1 MAVIHGEFFTASLV
15 NSVYQLIWKNFMFS
29 RFFVSLFILCF
40 FSLNVAANSD
50 NPFAKNESVDIGKD
64 SSWKVD
70 KKAVLA
76 TKTGGDS
83 DGNFYHLQFNNKQ
96 IKLVVSTD
104 AAGKSPK
111 GYSNLE
117 VHDVQIDGVQNPVFN
132 WCLNNQD
139 KHNRFLQ
146 QGLSVKK
153 NICVVNGG
161 VGSFVMSLNKD
172 TLVSLQKGSTLSI
185 ELKPY
190 RTPLVLSF
198 DISDFKDMYTDLNAK
213 TTAVAAVAA
222 SKTATAAPKKK
233 CKASAPA
240 KYKNIPTMEYDC
252 NNTAAKNT
260 AEASIATLV
269 SQEKTKEQKLAAEK
283 EKQRKLA
290 EEKKLAEQ
298 LQKEELLQVEAA
310 ALAASEAKQAQIG
323 DEIADKMISMCQK
336 YWDKGEHRCYC
347 QKYIDRAPSEIQAN
361 STCN

>member
-1 MAVIHGEFFTASLV
+1 MADFSLASLV
-15 NSVYQLIWKNFMFS
+15 NSVYKFIRKNFMFS
-29 RFFVSLFILCF
+29 RFFVSMFILCF
-40 FSLNVAANSD
+40 FSLNAAADSD
-50 NPFAKNESVDIGKD
+50 NPFAKNESVDIGKG

-70 KKAVLA
+70 KKAVVA

-96 IKLVVSTD
+96 IILAVSTD
-104 AAGKSPK
+104 AAGNSPK
-111 GYSNLE
+111 SYSSLE

-161 VGSFVMSLNKD
+161 VGSFMMSLNND
-172 TLVSLQKGSTLSI
+172 ALVSLQKGSTLTI
-185 ELKPY
+185 EIKPY

-198 DISDFKDMYTDLNAK
+198 DISDFSNMYTALNAQP
-213 TTAVAAVAA
+213 APAPAAAVAA
-222 SKTATAAPKKK
+222 KTATSAPKKK
-233 CKASAPA
+233 CKVSAPV
-240 KYKNIPTMEYDC
+240 KYQNIQPMEYDC
-252 NNTAAKNT
+252 NNAAAKNA
-260 AEASIATLV
+260 AEASVATLV
-269 SQEKTKEQKLAAEK
+269 SQEKAKEQKLAAEK

-298 LQKEELLQVEAA
+298 LKKQELLQAEAA